1 MSIVRPKKT
10 IVTCAITGAVTD
22 PNSTPYLPI
31 TPEEIATSALEAAE
45 AGAAVVHIHVRDPI
59 KKHGS
64 MDLDLYVKTVEL
76 IKKDN
81 KDLLINLTTGSG
93 AHFSIGK
100 QFLHMGEKD
109 SFLYPAR
116 IRTEHVLAIK
126 PDFCSIDFNTM
137 NQHDHKVR
145 INHKF
150 IVKEMLEQVQS
161 AGVIPEL
168 ELFDSG
174 DLRLALEFK
183 SQGLIDS
190 RAIWQFAMGIK
201 YGWDHTVTAVDYARR
216 QLPSDAVWSAF
227 GISKEEMPMVA
238 ATWLHGG
245 HVRVGLEDNIYL
257 SKNVLAKSNAE
268 LVQKAVRIVE
278 DLGGSIATPTD
289 AREIFQIKKIGP

>member
-100 QFLHMGEKD
+100 QFLHIRQWRSKT
-109 SFLYPAR
+109 SSR
-116 IRTEHVLAIK
+116 IQKSR
-126 PDFCSIDFNTM
+126 PD
-137 NQHDHKVR
+137 
-145 INHKF
+145 
-150 IVKEMLEQVQS
+150 
-161 AGVIPEL
+161 
-168 ELFDSG
+168 
-174 DLRLALEFK
+174 
-183 SQGLIDS
+183 
-190 RAIWQFAMGIK
+190 
-201 YGWDHTVTAVDYARR
+201 
-216 QLPSDAVWSAF
+216 
-227 GISKEEMPMVA
+227 
-238 ATWLHGG
+238 
-245 HVRVGLEDNIYL
+245 
-257 SKNVLAKSNAE
+257 
-268 LVQKAVRIVE
+268 
-278 DLGGSIATPTD
+278 
-289 AREIFQIKKIGP
+289 

>member
-1 MSIVRPKKT
+1 MSSNNRTEKT
-10 IVTCAITGAVTD
+10 ILTCAITGAVTD
-22 PNSTPYLPI
+22 PDSTPYLPI
-31 TPEEIATSALEAAE
+31 TPEQIAISALEAAE
-45 AGAAVVHIHVRDPI
+45 AGAAVVHVHVRDLVT
-59 KKHGS
+59 KRTSH
-64 MDLDLYVKTVEL
+64 DLDLYTKTIEL
-76 IKKDN
+76 IRNGN
-81 KDLLINLTTGSG
+81 KDLLINLTTGPG
-93 AHFSIGK
+93 AQFSIGQK
-100 QFLHMGEKD
+100 WLHLGEKD
-109 SFLYPAR
+109 SSLYPAK
-116 IRTEHVLAIK
+116 IRTQHVLALK

-137 NQHDHKVR
+137 NQHDHKIRV
-145 INHKF
+145 NHKF
-150 IVKEMLEQVQS
+150 IIQEMIEQVQS

-201 YGWDHTVTAVDYARR
+201 YGWDHTVTALDYARR
-216 QLPSDAVWSAF
+216 QLPLDAVWSAF

-268 LVQKAVRIVE
+268 LVTKAVRIIE
-278 DLGGSIATPTD
+278 NLGGTIATPAD
-289 AREIFQIKKIGP
+289 AREIFKIKK

>member
-45 AGAAVVHIHVRDPI
+45 AGASVVHIHVRDPI

-100 QFLHMGEKD
+100 QFLHLGEKD
-109 SFLYPAR
+109 SFLYPAK
-116 IRTEHVLAIK
+116 IRTQHILEIK

-268 LVQKAVRIVE
+268 LVAKAVRIVE

-289 AREIFQIKKIGP
+289 AREIFQIKK